1 MTNLKGKTTL
11 VMGSTSGIGI
21 ATVGALAAR
30 GAHVL
35 IVGRNEQRAKDV
47 VADLRKAEEM
57 YGASRA
63 ALEVL
68 TTAWAAEVGPSGVRV
83 NAVAPRATRTR

>member
-1 MTNLKGKTTL
+1 
-11 VMGSTSGIGI
+11 
-21 ATVGALAAR
+21 
-30 GAHVL
+30 
-35 IVGRNEQRAKDV
+35 
-47 VADLRKAEEM
+47 M